1 MIASRLLLRALPV
14 LALFGLAACAPPG
27 PPKPPAPLPGYEAVQ
42 DGDITVPQVPP
53 HLLTHNDP
61 RGQVPYAGEE
71 APGTIVV
78 DTHARRL
85 YLVEEGGT
93 AMRYSIA
100 VGRTGLGFRGS
111 ATVGRKEQWPA
122 WTPTANMVRTYPE
135 MYAEYAGGLPGGLSN
150 PLGARALYLY
160 RGGKD
165 TYYRIHG
172 TSDIGSIGRATSAG
186 CIRLFNQDIMD
197 LYERV
202 PYGTRVKVRTKEE
215 SLRLEGEIMEDLDGR
230 AMRYDPVLAAQIEA
244 QRAAL
249 AAAEAEAAA
258 AAASGAQPATD
269 PAPAS

>member
-1 MIASRLLLRALPV
+1 MIAPRLLLRALPV
-14 LALFGLAACAPPG
+14 LALFGLAACAPPR

-258 AAASGAQPATD
+258 VAASGAQSATD